1 MMINLTVDVLFDA
14 LCRIVQYKPKNLEEE
29 IKQKAYIEVFR
40 WILNREN
47 YSDEVPFD

>member
-1 MMINLTVDVLFDA
+1 MNLTDDILFEA
-14 LCRIVQYKPKNLEEE
+14 LCRIVQYKPKSFEEE

-47 YSDEVPFD
+47 YYDEVPFD